1 VGAMEFNST
10 LFIQAGIYLALFF
23 ILKTLY
29 FEPLLALIS
38 RREAMTTGKA
48 EQADALIKKT
58 EELRQ
63 AYQQKIQDFR
73 FQMIQEKEQKLQ
85 SIRQEVTELSEAARK
100 KLEEASAKNEN
111 AFESEIKQM
120 RAKFPT
126 LSNDLS
132 QSIVDVIRS
141 PGIASL

>member
-1 VGAMEFNST
+1 MEFNST

>member
-1 VGAMEFNST
+1 MEFNST

-73 FQMIQEKEQKLQ
+73 FQMLQEKEQKLQ
-85 SIRQEVTELSEAARK
+85 SIRQEVSELSEAARK
-100 KLEEASAKNEN
+100 KLEEAASKNES
-111 AFESEIKQM
+111 AFESEVKQV
-120 RAKFPT
+120 RAKFPI
-126 LSNDLS
+126 LSNELS